1 MYCAIFT
8 VHVLFLRFFIERF
21 IDRTFDLYGG
31 EKSSMNPEGS
41 FKHYV
46 EEWLKYFIVG
56 IAIIV
61 VAVPEGLPLA
71 VMITLAFSV
80 RKMLKDQN
88 FVKKLASCEIMG
100 GANNICSDKTGTLT
114 MNKMTVTNLFVGKDI
129 PVKVNDQF
137 YSWKDLINNEKHR
150 VFLTQGICCN
160 TIGSVDHSTATESAL
175 LQFISKLGQDIEKSR
190 KAHIPDP
197 FTRFHFD
204 SKRKRMS
211 TII

>member
-21 IDRTFDLYGG
+21 INRTFDLFGG
-31 EKSSMNPEGS
+31 EATSKPGGD

-80 RKMLKDQN
+80 RKMLLDQN
-88 FVKKLASCEIMG
+88 FVKRLASCEIMG

-114 MNKMTVTNLFVGKDI
+114 MNKMTVTNMYVEREKTI
-129 PVKVNDQF
+129 KINDPK
-137 YSWKDLINNEKHR
+137 YEWKDYILNPKHR
-150 VFLTQGICCN
+150 
-160 TIGSVDHSTATESAL
+160 EL
-175 LQFISKLGQDIEKSR
+175 LS
-190 KAHIPDP
+190 
-197 FTRFHFD
+197 
-204 SKRKRMS
+204 
-211 TII
+211 

>member
-21 IDRTFDLYGG
+21 INRTFDLYGG
-31 EKSSMNPEGS
+31 EVSSLYADGS
-41 FKHYV
+41 FKSYV

-114 MNKMTVTNLFVGKDI
+114 MNKMTLTNLFVGKDI
-129 PVKVNDQF
+129 PVKVNDSS
-137 YSWKDLINNEKHR
+137 YIWKDYLTNEKHR
-150 VFLTQGICCN
+150 VLLT
-160 TIGSVDHSTATESAL
+160 
-175 LQFISKLGQDIEKSR
+175 
-190 KAHIPDP
+190 
-197 FTRFHFD
+197 
-204 SKRKRMS
+204 
-211 TII
+211 